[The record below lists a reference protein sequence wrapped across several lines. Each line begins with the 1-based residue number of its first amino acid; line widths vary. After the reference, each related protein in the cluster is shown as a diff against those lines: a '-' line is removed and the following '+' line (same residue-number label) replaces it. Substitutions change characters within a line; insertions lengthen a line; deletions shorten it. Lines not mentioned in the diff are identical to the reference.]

1 MFKRT
6 IVAVAGA
13 LALAA
18 CGSTTGT
25 TTTSTTTGGGSAPS
39 ASAASFNDADV
50 MFAQMMIPHH
60 RQAVRMAELAATR
73 ATDPEV
79 RQLASTIKA
88 AQDPE
93 ITTLTGWLTAWGEP
107 VEAPMHHGMPGMLS
121 DDDLARL
128 GAAKGAAFD
137 RLFAEQ
143 MIAHHEGAIEMAET
157 EQSDGHDP
165 AAKALAEQIAQ
176 AQKAEVAQLRKIL
189 ERI

>member
-18 CGSTTGT
+18 CGN
-25 TTTSTTTGGGSAPS
+25 TSTTVTPATPASSPA

-60 RQAVRMAELAATR
+60 RQAVRMADLAATR
-73 ATDPEV
+73 AADPEIKE
-79 RQLASTIKA
+79 LAGRIKA

-121 DDDLARL
+121 DDDMARL
-128 GAAKGAAFD
+128 GAAQGAAFD

-157 EQSDGHDP
+157 ERSDGRDP
-165 AAKALAEQIAQ
+165 AAKALAKEIAE